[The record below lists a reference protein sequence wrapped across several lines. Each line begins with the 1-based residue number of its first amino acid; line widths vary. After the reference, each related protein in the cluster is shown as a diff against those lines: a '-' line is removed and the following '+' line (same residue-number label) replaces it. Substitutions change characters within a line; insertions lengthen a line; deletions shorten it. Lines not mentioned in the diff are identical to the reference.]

1 LVEVKNRNMTESLT
15 KGVHPALVGKYGM
28 ETAIVGELLIL
39 LDGIYVLA
47 TNSVLAPSLGGPAV
61 VGWSQI
67 VLALLM
73 LGTEYY
79 YKSHAVAVAWT
90 VGVLALLAYAFDGG
104 FFFVGATLALI
115 GAILTGYKK

>member
-1 LVEVKNRNMTESLT
+1 MSEIGT
-15 KGVHPALVGKYGM
+15 KGVYPVHVGKYGM
-28 ETAIVGELLIL
+28 ETGIVGELLLL

-47 TNSVLAPSLGGPAV
+47 TNSVLVPSLGGAAV

-67 VLALLM
+67 ILALIM

-79 YKSHAVAVAWT
+79 YKSHPVAVAWT
-90 VGVLALLAYAFDGG
+90 VGVLAVIAYFFDGG